1 MNAKQ
6 IIFSAI
12 IILQSFFGV
21 SSVAQNTGDTLFL
34 ERLLRKHPDKFK
46 KEFVNPE
53 KHRVQIIYTQ
63 IDRDKNNVPSFREF
77 RYRVKRENYFYCA
90 SLVKLPASALSLE
103 KMHSFSVEGLNS
115 RSPMLTDSVSSCQ
128 KKTDHDSTSS
138 SGLPSLSQYIKR
150 MLLIS
155 DNEAYSRTYE
165 FLGRD
170 YIHDQLKSKGY
181 PDAFIIQRFDSGCN
195 TDDNACTNPIRF
207 MDPAGSLLYKQDA
220 QCGSLTM
227 LHPLG
232 KPHAGLAYIDKNEKK
247 INEPKDFSQ
256 SNFLPLE
263 DITKMLRSLVFPE
276 SVSPD
281 ERFKITEEDRLFLL
295 RYMSMLPRE
304 SDYPKYNPKNFYDS
318 YKKYL
323 IYGDTR
329 APIQQDSLRIFNIVG
344 QSYGF
349 VSDVAYICDF
359 KNKVEFML
367 SAVIYTNEDEI
378 INDNKYEY
386 KSVAL
391 PFMAELGKLIYNYDR
406 NRKRQIKPRL
416 EEFSFDYK

>member
-1 MNAKQ
+1 MKAKQ
-6 IIFSAI
+6 IVFSAI
-12 IILQSFFGV
+12 IILQSIFGV

-46 KEFVNPE
+46 KELANPE
-53 KHRVQIIYTQ
+53 KYRVQIIYTQ
-63 IDRDKNNVPSFREF
+63 IDRDKNNVPSFREY

-90 SLVKLPASALSLE
+90 SLVKLPVSALSLE
-103 KMHSFSVEGLNS
+103 KMRLHSVGSLS
-115 RSPMLTDSVSSCQ
+115 PKSPMLTDSASSCQ
-128 KKTDHDSTSS
+128 KKTEHDSTSS

-170 YIHDQLKSKGY
+170 YIHDLLNSKGY

-207 MDPAGSLLYKQDA
+207 LDSIGNLLYNQDA
-220 QCGSLTM
+220 QCSSLTM

-247 INEPKDFSQ
+247 VNEPKDFSQ
-256 SNFLPLE
+256 SNFLPLK
-263 DITKMLRSLVFPE
+263 DITRMLRSLVFPE
-276 SVSPD
+276 SVNPE
-281 ERFKITEEDRLFLL
+281 ERFKIKEEDRLFLL
-295 RYMSMLPRE
+295 RYMSTLPRE
-304 SDYPKYNPKNFYDS
+304 SDYPKYNSKNFYDS

-323 IYGDTR
+323 IYGDNR
-329 APIQQDSLRIFNIVG
+329 ATLQQDSLRIFNIVG

-359 KNKVEFML
+359 KNNVEFML
-367 SAVIYTNEDEI
+367 SAVIYANEDEI

-386 KSVAL
+386 KSIAL
-391 PFMAELGKLIYNYDR
+391 PFMAELGKVIYNYDR
-406 NRKRQIKPRL
+406 KRKRLVKPRL
-416 EEFSFDYK
+416 EEFRFDYK